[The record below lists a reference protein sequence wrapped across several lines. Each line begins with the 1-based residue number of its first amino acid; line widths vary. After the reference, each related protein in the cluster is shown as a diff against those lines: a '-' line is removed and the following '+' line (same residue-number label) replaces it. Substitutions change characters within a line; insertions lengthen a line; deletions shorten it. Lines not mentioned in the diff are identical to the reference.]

1 MHAEV
6 GRVAR
11 AAGIDDCFT
20 LGELTRETC
29 RAFGAQ
35 ARHFES
41 AVALVNTLHPQLNAG
56 ATVLVKGSR
65 FMQMERVVEG
75 LVQ

>member
-1 MHAEV
+1 M
-6 GRVAR
+6 RAR
-11 AAGIDDCFT
+11 DAGIDDCFT
-20 LGELTRETC
+20 LGEWSREAS

-35 ARHFES
+35 GRHFES
-41 AVALVNTLHPQLNAG
+41 AEALVAMLLPQLNAD

-75 LVQ
+75 LVR